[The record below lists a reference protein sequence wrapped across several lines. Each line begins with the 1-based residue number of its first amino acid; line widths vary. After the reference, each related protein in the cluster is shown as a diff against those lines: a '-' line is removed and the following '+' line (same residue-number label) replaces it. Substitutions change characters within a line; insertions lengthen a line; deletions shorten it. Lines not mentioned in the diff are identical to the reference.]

1 MIEKV
6 EIVFQETG
14 KRKKVLVSWLLSQAG
29 QWAFEASPFIVQD
42 NNLAEKISG
51 QTFNGRPVKELLIAR
66 FNYLKTVLNETN
78 EDIHVD
84 NSTEDETE
92 VETNQGDKLISD
104 LIDIEDVQSMENVE
118 DVKAFLDSKGVKYD
132 GRKKS
137 LDYFQEL
144 AINTIKQ

>member
-1 MIEKV
+1 MIQKV
-6 EIVFQETG
+6 EIVFQDTG

-42 NNLAEKISG
+42 NDLANKIQG

-84 NSTEDETE
+84 NATEDETE
-92 VETNQGDKLISD
+92 AETNQADELISD
-104 LIDIEDVQSMENVE
+104 LMDIEEIQGMDNVE

-137 LDYFQEL
+137 IEYFKEL
-144 AINTIKQ
+144 ALKTIK